1 MNILGM
7 SSPISFNPAACLYRD
22 GRLVAAVEE
31 ERLIR
36 YKQAPHLPPL
46 RAIDFVLE
54 KGGIALEDVDA
65 FAVGHAGPHRSFAR
79 VLSEFARG
87 RVPLTKRDVERE
99 ILYYLHHFVLWRGT
113 KGRLVADG
121 ARLHMIRHHLAHAA
135 SAFFLSEFEEANI
148 ISLDGRGGF
157 ESGILAVGR
166 GNRIEIVDSI
176 PLSSSWGHMYEKIT
190 ARLGFRPHS
199 DEGKVMGL
207 AAYGEGDVLPFV
219 DWNEPFP
226 RIRHRAFRQ
235 FITDLPQRAPGDPLT
250 DEHRNL
256 AASLQVTLE
265 RAVLL
270 MNRYLERRTGVRN
283 LCLSGGIAMNCS
295 LNGVLYRGPYT
306 DRIFIQPASSDSGT
320 ALGAAA
326 WVQTKLTGRRPEGTF
341 DHAYWGPSYSQEEI
355 ESALRKARVKSYE
368 RSDDICA
375 VTAQLL
381 ADNHVVGWFQGPME
395 LGARALGGRSILANP
410 AGSEMQDRVN
420 REVKWRE
427 PWRPFAPS
435 MQAEHADEYL
445 ENPCASPFMI
455 HAFLAREDKLEKI
468 RSAVHVDGTC
478 RPHTVERQTHPRYW
492 QLLEEFRKLT
502 GVPVLLNT
510 SFNVKG
516 QPIVNTPLDAIGT
529 FFSCG
534 LEYLAIGDYLVWK

>member
-1 MNILGM
+1 MNILGL

-36 YKQAPHLPPL
+36 FKQAPHMPPM

-54 KGGIALEDVDA
+54 QAGISLDEVDA
-65 FAVGHAGPHRSFAR
+65 VAVGHGGPHWSFGR
-79 VLSEFARG
+79 VLGEFARG
-87 RVPLTKRDVERE
+87 RIQITRRNLERE
-99 ILYYLHHFVLWRGT
+99 LLYYLHHFVLWRGT
-113 KGRLVADG
+113 KGRLVADPEK
-121 ARLHMIRHHLAHAA
+121 LHMVRHHLSHAA
-135 SAFFLSEFEEANI
+135 SAFLLSDFEEANI

-157 ESGILAVGR
+157 ESGVLAVGK
-166 GNRIEIVDSI
+166 GNRIEILDSI
-176 PLSSSWGHMYEKIT
+176 PISSSWGHMYEKVT

-219 DWNEPFP
+219 DWDEPYP
-226 RIRHRAFRQ
+226 RIRPGAFSK
-235 FITDLPQRAPGDPLT
+235 FIADLPQRRSEDPLT
-250 DEHRNL
+250 DEHRSL

-270 MNRYLERRTGVRN
+270 MNRYLQRRTGIRN
-283 LCLSGGIAMNCS
+283 LCLAGGIAMNCS
-295 LNGVLYRGPYT
+295 MNGVLFRGPYT
-306 DRIFIQPASSDSGT
+306 DGIFVQPASSDAGT

-326 WVQTKLTGRRPEGTF
+326 WVHTRMTGRRPDGPF
-341 DHAYWGPSYSQEEI
+341 DHAYWGPAYSEADI
-355 ESALRKARVKSYE
+355 EAALRKTRVKNYE

-381 ADNHVVGWFQGPME
+381 ADNHIVGWFQGPME

-410 AGSEMQDRVN
+410 AGPDMRDRVN
-420 REVKWRE
+420 RDVKWRE
-427 PWRPFAPS
+427 LWRPFAPS
-435 MQAEHADEYL
+435 MQAEHAADYL
-445 ENPCASPFMI
+445 EDPYRSPFMI
-455 HAFLAREDKLEKI
+455 HAFIAREDRRPEI
-468 RSAVHVDGTC
+468 QSTVHVDGTC
-478 RPHTVERQTHPRYW
+478 RPHLVERGTNPRYW

-529 FFSCG
+529 FYTCG
-534 LEYLAIGDYLVWK
+534 LEYLVMGNYLLWK